1 MAKKN
6 RKKSN
11 AGRAKQAMSSM
22 TKPETKTI
30 AAPVV

>member
-11 AGRAKQAMSSM
+11 AGKAKQVMCSV